1 MLRPALIVF
10 LLTPVAAHATPL
22 PEPVRAMI
30 DAALRSG
37 KASRAEAVV
46 AVARETHP
54 ESLTEIDAMV
64 SAYHAEEA
72 IAQEEALAKASLL
85 DNWTGSGEVGGSFAT
100 GNSDTV
106 TVAVGINLVRDTP
119 QWQHRFTAS
128 ADLQRSDGS
137 NSQERYS
144 VSYQPNWKLSDRTYL
159 FGRVGWERNRVSG
172 LKSRFAE
179 AFGVGYQVLED
190 GRLNWQV
197 EAGPSLRQSDFYDRH
212 ENSAAIRLASN
223 FAWEINP
230 NTTFTQNTSGIFETD
245 NSSIASLAAITSKL
259 WGPMSARLSVNML
272 YESNP
277 PDDLRKLDTVTRA
290 TLVYEFGGS

>member
-1 MLRPALIVF
+1 MRPALIVF
-10 LLTPVAAHATPL
+10 FLTPAAAHAAPL

-30 DAALRSG
+30 DAALQG
-37 KASRAEAVV
+37 GDASRAEAVV

-54 ESLTEIDAMV
+54 ESVIEIDNMV
-64 SAYHAEEA
+64 GAHGAAQAIAEEEA
-72 IAQEEALAKASLL
+72 RAQASLF

-106 TVAVGINLVRDTP
+106 TVAVGINLVRDSL

-128 ADLQRSDGS
+128 ADLQRSEGV

-144 VSYQPNWKLSDRTYL
+144 VSYQPNWKLSARTYL

-179 AFGVGYQVLED
+179 AFGVGYQVLD
-190 GRLNWQV
+190 DSRLNWQV
-197 EAGPSLRQSDFYDRH
+197 EAGPSLRQSDFYDRR

-223 FAWEINP
+223 LAWEITP
-230 NTTFTQNTSGIFETD
+230 NTTFTQNSSGIFETD
-245 NSSIASLAAITSKL
+245 NSSIASLTAITSKL

-277 PDDLRKLDTVTRA
+277 PDGLRKLDTVTRA